1 MCKLPIEKLFKDHV
15 LTIGDAE
22 YKLRKVSKEELLSLR
37 IEGKPGVVFKEKSE
51 IWYAS
56 LPSEKVKLSGLKW
69 LEHSCSSER
78 ECCTHLSAL
87 PDSEGGC
94 KAIRDPSLQ
103 SIKTSDNIRRKACL
117 ISFRIEKYDF
127 LEYALETFGM
137 LENGFKALKCIN
149 MRYEDFKPMQIN
161 VALQKKKLLGLA
173 QYLNPEIT
181 SFSEIDESF

>member
-1 MCKLPIEKLFKDHV
+1 MCKLPIEKLLKDHV
-15 LTIGDAE
+15 LTIGDTE

-37 IEGKPGVVFKEKSE
+37 IEDNPGVVFKEKSDM
-51 IWYAS
+51 WYAS

-78 ECCTHLSAL
+78 KCCAHLSAL

-94 KAIRDPSLQ
+94 KAIRDPNFQSL
-103 SIKTSDNIRRKACL
+103 KTTKKTRRKACL

-137 LENGFKALKCIN
+137 SENGFKALKCNN
-149 MRYEDFKPMQIN
+149 MCYEEFEP
-161 VALQKKKLLGLA
+161 LQVSMVIQKRRLLELA